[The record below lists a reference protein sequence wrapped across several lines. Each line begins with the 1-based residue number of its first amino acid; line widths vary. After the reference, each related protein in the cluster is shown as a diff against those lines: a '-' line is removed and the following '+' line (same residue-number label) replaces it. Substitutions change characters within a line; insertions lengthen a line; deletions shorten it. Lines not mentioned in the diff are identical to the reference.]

1 MRKPTTLRV
10 VRATVLLA
18 ALSAPAQVSAF
29 FWSGPGCFVA
39 NMFGMGNFTGG
50 LHFSMGGGSH
60 AGFHGPGYARPYGY
74 PPPHV
79 PPHPFAYPAPL
90 MTPAAEPPA
99 RSTRS
104 ARDILEANIWSER
117 SPDLQLPE
125 AGNRNTAPPNRW
137 RHGR

>member
-1 MRKPTTLRV
+1 MRNSTTLRLV
-10 VRATVLLA
+10 SATVLLA

-50 LHFSMGGGSH
+50 LHFSMGGGSYG
-60 AGFHGPGYARPYGY
+60 AGPGLGYGHPYGY
-74 PPPHV
+74 PPPYV

-90 MTPAAEPPA
+90 MSPAAEPPA
-99 RSTRS
+99 RSPRS

-117 SPDLQLPE
+117 TTHPPSPE
-125 AGNRNTAPPNRW
+125 AGDRSMAPPNRW
-137 RHGR
+137 GQGR